1 MKYLLGMLMFVL
13 ATTPLLA
20 KEKELQLLIQPALS
34 QENTR
39 QYYSSLVDY
48 IGNVTGLEVEIV
60 VADNYLAHW
69 NAVRKGNAYDLIL
82 DAAHFTDYRIKNFNY
97 EVLAKAPAAMSFSF
111 ITRRGT
117 SFPDKDGL
125 LTKNIAT
132 TPSPSLGGVQ
142 LYQMYP
148 NPARQPRII
157 EVKNYAEAIAKVKS
171 GKAFSALVPT
181 PMVRGDRDINTVE
194 ATQSVP
200 QIALSASPG
209 LSKSIKDRIRTALL
223 NAGSSRQGQ
232 KMLAQINLTDFES
245 ATPSTYAG
253 YASLLRGVWG
263 Y

>member
-1 MKYLLGMLMFVL
+1 MRHVLGLLMFVL

-39 QYYSSLVDY
+39 QYYSSLVEY
-48 IGNVTGLEVEIV
+48 ISYATGMDVKIV

-69 NAVRKGNAYDLIL
+69 NAVRKGSGYDLIL

-125 LTKNIAT
+125 LSKTIAT

-142 LYQMYP
+142 LLQMYP

-157 EVKNYAEAIAKVKS
+157 EVKNYAEAIAKVKN
-171 GKAFSALVPT
+171 GEAFSALVPT
-181 PMVRGDRDINTVE
+181 PMIKDDRDINAAE

-200 QIALSASPG
+200 QIALSASPE
-209 LSKSIKDRIRTALL
+209 LSKSIKERIRVALL
-223 NAGSSRQGQ
+223 NAGNSNEGQ
-232 KMLAQINLTDFES
+232 KMLAKINLTDFEP
-245 ATPSTYAG
+245 ATSSTYAG